1 MTTDCAE
8 PSDSLDPTLQMVAGV
23 SCLLAAAG
31 LRVEISPVGG
41 AVVLQVAFASLA
53 LAAKA
58 CPVHQQGEVVIRQ
71 HAGAQKVSVEL
82 FGRGAGKLRGD
93 DRRPNHA
100 HEEHEHKEGSGDFV
114 SKRQPRE
121 ALHH

>member
-53 LAAKA
+53 LAAKGILGWA
-58 CPVHQQGEVVIRQ
+58 LGTSPAGHRSNPAVRSPEAAWPTTIMWSKHSGRRVLAIRS
-71 HAGAQKVSVEL
+71 AAEFAPG
-82 FGRGAGKLRGD
+82 
-93 DRRPNHA
+93 P
-100 HEEHEHKEGSGDFV
+100 
-114 SKRQPRE
+114 
-121 ALHH
+121 